1 MEKWLQW
8 DKNVLE
14 VSITLLPLLFN
25 IILEVLAIRIR
36 EEKEIEGIRIGKGE
50 VKLSLLV
57 DDMVLYTENHK

>member
-1 MEKWLQW
+1 M
-8 DKNVLE
+8 LE
-14 VSITLLPLLFN
+14 VSVTLLPLLFN

>member
-1 MEKWLQW
+1 M
-8 DKNVLE
+8 LE